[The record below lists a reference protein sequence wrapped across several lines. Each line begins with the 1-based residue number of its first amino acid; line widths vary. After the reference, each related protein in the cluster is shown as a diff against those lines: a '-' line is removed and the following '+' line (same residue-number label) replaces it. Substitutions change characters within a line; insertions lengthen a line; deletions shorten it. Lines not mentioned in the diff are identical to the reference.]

1 MAQRRSKPTASASPG
16 RAGARRASGYVSA
29 AAPTLSTADKLAFL
43 RQIEPG
49 SELRETHMSWVVLGR
64 HRVLKMKKPVRYSF
78 LDFSTLAARE
88 HFCHE
93 EVHLNRRLA
102 ADVYLGV
109 RAVVRSSKGALSLA
123 PDSDCHD
130 RALEWL
136 VEMQRLPERAML
148 DTALAD
154 DRVTPAHIEAVAAR
168 LARFYRSATVVDIS
182 PSAYIDRLQEQLVRV
197 GIILTARDYML
208 DHGRDIRV
216 LEGARQRIEALGEM
230 LRERVA
236 SGRIVDGHGDLRPEH
251 ICLMQPP
258 AIIDC
263 LEFNASLRAVDP
275 YEEVAALDMEC
286 RCLEA
291 PWIGPILFRRLQQHL
306 GYRPP
311 AALIECHVALRAL
324 TRSRLALAHL
334 LEPDPRTPELWQPLA
349 RRYLA
354 VAEAALTAGTE
365 H

>member
-1 MAQRRSKPTASASPG
+1 MAQRRSRPAANASPG
-16 RAGARRASGYVSA
+16 PAGARRAAGQAKSEMPAVS
-29 AAPTLSTADKLAFL
+29 TTDKLAFL
-43 RQIEPG
+43 RQLEPG
-49 SELRETHMSWVVLGR
+49 SELRETHMSWVVLGP

-88 HFCHE
+88 HFCHQ

-102 ADVYLGV
+102 AGVYLGV
-109 RAVVRSSKGALSLA
+109 RAVVRSGNGALGLA
-123 PDSDCHD
+123 PASDSHD
-130 RALEWL
+130 RAVEWL
-136 VEMQRLPERAML
+136 VEMQRLPESAML

-154 DRVTPAHIEAVAAR
+154 DRVTPAQIEAVAAR
-168 LARFYRSATVVDIS
+168 LARFYRSATAVDIS

-216 LEGARQRIEALGEM
+216 LEAARQRIEALDRV

-236 SGRIVDGHGDLRPEH
+236 AGRIVDGHGDLRPEH
-251 ICLMQPP
+251 ICLIRPP

-263 LEFNASLRAVDP
+263 LEFNAGLRAVDP

-286 RCLEA
+286 RCLDA
-291 PWIGPILFRRLQQHL
+291 PWIGPILFRRLRQHF
-306 GYRPP
+306 GHTPP

-324 TRSRLALAHL
+324 TRARLALTHL
-334 LEPDPRTPELWQPLA
+334 LEPKPRTPELWQPLA

-354 VAEAALTAGTE
+354 VAEAALMAGTE